1 MDAIV
6 TAGGTPQPE
15 DLLYPFTQGEPKA
28 LLDICGKPMI
38 QWVLDALS
46 SAEMV
51 DRVVVNGLPET
62 SGIICSKVAAFIPD
76 QGEML
81 DNIRAGARKILEL
94 NPAARHVLIVS
105 SDIPAITAESVDWVV
120 KTVMQTDDDVYYNVI
135 TRQAMESRYPDS
147 RRSYVRLQDIEACGG
162 DMNAA
167 RVSILTESHSF
178 WDQIVASRKNA
189 FKQAALIGYDT
200 LVLLLLRKLTMDKAV
215 QRVARRLNM
224 TGRAIVCPYAEVGM
238 DIDKPNQ
245 LEILR
250 ADLAKRMQP
259 GAS

>member
-15 DLLYPFTQGEPKA
+15 DLLYPFTQGKPKA

-46 SAEMV
+46 AAETI
-51 DRVVVNGLPET
+51 DRVVVNGLPED
-62 SGIICSKVAAFIPD
+62 SGATCSKIAAFIPD

-81 DNIRAGARKILEL
+81 DNIRAGANKILEL

-120 KTVMQTDDDVYYNVI
+120 KTVMQTDYDVYYNVI
-135 TRQAMESRYPDS
+135 TRQVMETRYPDS

-167 RVSILTESHSF
+167 RLSLLTESHSF
-178 WDQIVASRKNA
+178 WDQIVSSRKNA

-200 LVLLLLRKLTMDKAV
+200 LILLLLRKLTMEKAV
-215 QRVARRLNM
+215 QKITRRLNM
-224 TGRAIVCPYAEVGM
+224 SAQAIVCPYAEVGM

-245 LEILR
+245 LELLR
-250 ADLAKRMQP
+250 ADLAKCVQQP
-259 GAS
+259 G